1 MTPNLAKVRRTLE
14 KRIKV
19 EVDHSLKELRNG
31 HEGAAAY
38 HRDQAS
44 IYRSRLFH
52 LDSGLQPFEL
62 RREPFLFVREPVG
75 DAREQGAVQEE
86 HREQPEET
94 LPALEEPLEEGAKL
108 AHGASPAGC
117 WLGSGGSVVCS
128 SSGAGGGGSGAFRTS
143 ST

>member
-62 RREPFLFVREPVG
+62 HAIHHGAPAVPRHERPRYAVLAFIGAMLLIII
-75 DAREQGAVQEE
+75 GAV
-86 HREQPEET
+86 
-94 LPALEEPLEEGAKL
+94 ALAL
-108 AHGASPAGC
+108 
-117 WLGSGGSVVCS
+117 
-128 SSGAGGGGSGAFRTS
+128 R
-143 ST
+143 